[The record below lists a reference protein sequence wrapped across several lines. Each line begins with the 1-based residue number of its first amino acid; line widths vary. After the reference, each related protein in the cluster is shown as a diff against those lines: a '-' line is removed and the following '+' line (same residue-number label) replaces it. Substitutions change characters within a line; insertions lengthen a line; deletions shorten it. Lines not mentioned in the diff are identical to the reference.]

1 MSNTPSNTKL
11 ELSINDDGS
20 INTDAL
26 NVERRQGPAD
36 PLAGIWEQDAV
47 PLLQSC
53 PTLSAVTV
61 YEELLRLHPLLDPK
75 VKRTVQ
81 RRVRLFK
88 IKNGKERDVIFA
100 QTKVPGRLGI
110 SDFTD
115 MESVGVTVNGVA
127 FPHLLY
133 HFRLAWSGFTHARV
147 IIGGESFIG
156 LSEGLQDGL
165 KILGGIPEEHRTD
178 SLSAAFCNLNRRAV
192 EDLTTRYQE
201 LISDLGMIPS
211 RNTRGRARENGS
223 IESAHRHLKQRI
235 KNALSLRN
243 SSDFSSLPD
252 YRKFIAEIVANINV
266 RKSRLIDE
274 ERTHLRPLPTH
285 RSADYEEH
293 KVKVTSYGGIT
304 LKRVF
309 YTVPSSYIGSFV
321 RVRLYDDR
329 LEVYLEGKRQLTLA
343 RGFPSQGGLRGYMI
357 NYRHVLPSLRARPRA
372 LLELNYRDQLFPRES
387 YRHMFDLALKTLSK
401 WNACRLMVDILS
413 LAHERCCEKA
423 LGDELAV
430 LWSMEQVAD
439 ITQLRKQ
446 FATEEGELPTISIQL
461 PSLSTYD
468 QVTGLT
474 FHGDENKE
482 DCA

>member
-20 INTDAL
+20 ISPDVP

-88 IKNGKERDVIFA
+88 MEYGVERDVIFA

-115 MESVGVTVNGVA
+115 MENVGVTVNGVA

-133 HFRLAWSGFTHARV
+133 HFRLAWSGFTHAHV

-165 KILGGIPEEHRTD
+165 KILDGIPEEHRTD

-192 EDLTTRYQE
+192 EDLTTRYQ
-201 LISDLGMIPS
+201 
-211 RNTRGRARENGS
+211 
-223 IESAHRHLKQRI
+223 
-235 KNALSLRN
+235 
-243 SSDFSSLPD
+243 
-252 YRKFIAEIVANINV
+252 V
-266 RKSRLIDE
+266 
-274 ERTHLRPLPTH
+274 
-285 RSADYEEH
+285 
-293 KVKVTSYGGIT
+293 
-304 LKRVF
+304 
-309 YTVPSSYIGSFV
+309 
-321 RVRLYDDR
+321 
-329 LEVYLEGKRQLTLA
+329 
-343 RGFPSQGGLRGYMI
+343 
-357 NYRHVLPSLRARPRA
+357 
-372 LLELNYRDQLFPRES
+372 
-387 YRHMFDLALKTLSK
+387 
-401 WNACRLMVDILS
+401 
-413 LAHERCCEKA
+413 
-423 LGDELAV
+423 
-430 LWSMEQVAD
+430 
-439 ITQLRKQ
+439 
-446 FATEEGELPTISIQL
+446 
-461 PSLSTYD
+461 
-468 QVTGLT
+468 
-474 FHGDENKE
+474 
-482 DCA
+482 